1 MTKPKQ
7 GNLKRAAIKFY
18 CLDPATVYYPH
29 GLITLTLEWL
39 FTMAHLFSLRLK
51 YVHNQTAFRAL
62 V

>member
-7 GNLKRAAIKFY
+7 GDLKRAAIKFH

-29 GLITLTLEWL
+29 GLITLTLEWH
-39 FTMAHLFSLRLK
+39 FTTAHLFTLRLK
-51 YVHNQTAFRAL
+51 YVHNRTVFTAP